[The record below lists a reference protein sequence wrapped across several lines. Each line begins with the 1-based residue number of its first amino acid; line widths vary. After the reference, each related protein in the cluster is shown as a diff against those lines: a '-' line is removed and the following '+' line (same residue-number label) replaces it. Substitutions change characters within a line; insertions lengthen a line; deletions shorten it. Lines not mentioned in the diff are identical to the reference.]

1 MKIYHKNE
9 SKRNLLKLTES
20 AVLVLK
26 INNGFW
32 VGHRYDSVYVL
43 LFKVFFIGKESKKGP
58 GKQFEI
64 VGWKGFVRI

>member
-43 LFKVFFIGKESKKGP
+43 LFKFFFIEKGSKKGP

-64 VGWKGFVRI
+64 VGWNGFVRI